1 MLSKLI
7 DESRTQTIYQVQD
20 WQEAIRIAS
29 QPLLDQNC
37 IEESYI
43 NKMINAVNQ
52 HGPYIILADRFAL
65 PHASNTGEVNE
76 LSMSLLRV
84 NKDVD
89 FLGQP
94 VSTFMVLA
102 AIDSNSHLGALTS
115 LAELLYDEENL
126 KTFTTKSTDEIMSL
140 IRSKDKDR
148 KEESL

>member
-7 DESRTQTIYQVQD
+7 NESRTQTVNQVQN
-20 WQEAIRIAS
+20 WQEAIRVAS
-29 QPLLDQNC
+29 KPLLKQNC

-43 NKMINAVNQ
+43 DKMIDAVNQ

-76 LSMSLLRV
+76 LSMSLLRLE
-84 NKDVD
+84 NDVD

-94 VSTFMVLA
+94 VSTFIVLA
-102 AIDSNSHLGALTS
+102 TIDSNSHLEALTA

-126 KTFTTKSTDEIMSL
+126 NTFTTKSTDEILSL
-140 IRSKDKDR
+140 IRSHEQQR
-148 KEESL
+148 KEEDS